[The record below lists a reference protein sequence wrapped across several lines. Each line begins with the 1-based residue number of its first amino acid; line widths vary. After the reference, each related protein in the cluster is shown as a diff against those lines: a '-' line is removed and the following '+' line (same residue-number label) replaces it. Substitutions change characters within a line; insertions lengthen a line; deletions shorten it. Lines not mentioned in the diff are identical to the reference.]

1 MHAINR
7 KFWFYLKNFFNKYA
21 TEKVTSEE
29 DKSTGLS
36 PLS

>member
-1 MHAINR
+1 MRVINM
-7 KFWFYLKNFFNKYA
+7 KFWFDLKNILNKYA

-29 DKSTGLS
+29 HTSTRPY